1 MNFSGG
7 PREVLY
13 NINAMVCT
21 PPVKQDSLDHTLE
34 SGVTSVKEK
43 RRRKRM
49 IFDSSDEF
57 QWFGHIEKDIK
68 SRLSAPGQRPERFSE
83 V

>member
-13 NINAMVCT
+13 NINAMFCT

-43 RRRKRM
+43 KKT
-49 IFDSSDEF
+49 FVVDET
-57 QWFGHIEKDIK
+57 E
-68 SRLSAPGQRPERFSE
+68 
-83 V
+83 

>member
-21 PPVKQDSLDHTLE
+21 PPVKQDSLDHTLV

-43 RRRKRM
+43 K
-49 IFDSSDEF
+49 
-57 QWFGHIEKDIK
+57 K
-68 SRLSAPGQRPERFSE
+68 LL
-83 V
+83 